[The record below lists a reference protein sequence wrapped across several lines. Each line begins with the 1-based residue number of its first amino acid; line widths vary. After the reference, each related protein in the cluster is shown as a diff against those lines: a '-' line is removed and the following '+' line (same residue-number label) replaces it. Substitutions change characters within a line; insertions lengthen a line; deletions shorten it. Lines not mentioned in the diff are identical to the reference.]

1 MYISIQIKVLIF
13 QYFKFL
19 TKNMFDYYKIMVSTE
34 TLIIKNR
41 KKIYKFNVLFIND
54 TTVKI
59 YKKEVNIDTDLLKE
73 TLNKLYSIYT
83 KIYIESDKSK
93 EQLSEKLVD
102 YMEFIEIINHD
113 KQVEKALIQMV
124 SLIWNNKW
132 ILNFNFIKNKIKKF
146 LSDTIEKTDI
156 CKYYYMLLFSLDSIE
171 KIKENQEDKYNKKET
186 ELDWE
191 LDNCFYKDY
200 EEEDF
205 IMDFILFF

>member
-1 MYISIQIKVLIF
+1 
-13 QYFKFL
+13 
-19 TKNMFDYYKIMVSTE
+19 MVSTE

-41 KKIYKFNVLFIND
+41 KKIYKFNVLSIND
-54 TTVKI
+54 TTVEI
-59 YKKEVNIDTDLLKE
+59 YKKKVSIDTDLLKE

-83 KIYIESDKSK
+83 KTYIESDESK

-132 ILNFNFIKNKIKKF
+132 ILNSNFTKNKIKKF
-146 LSDTIEKTDI
+146 LSDTIKKIDI

-171 KIKENQEDKYNKKET
+171 KIKEDQEDKYNKEET